1 MGNKKRPAG
10 TVRQKKKS
18 IKSIKSMFIRGFLQS
33 FFIVAI
39 LLAAGVAGYQLTIK
53 RWTVQEQ
60 VQEVLQ
66 VPEPTKTPIS
76 EVRMDDI
83 SKNLIFCYDSDT
95 NTIRRLVL
103 EVFHREKKQLT
114 YLTIPMNTQL
124 VLSDTLYKE
133 LVLYQPAM
141 PQMLRLS
148 AVAGY
153 LEDPVIFDCVVLMV
167 EDLLELPIS
176 YYSVLPDALYGTIF
190 EEKDIL
196 PDTTAKMLL
205 SPQKP
210 KQGKS
215 GDGKSGVETSGQTG
229 EVQEAEV
236 FTGEYLKLLKTLDD
250 EAELEAYME
259 ELYQEMSSNLPLS
272 DKMNYLDSYFGISM
286 EDISFTRIA
295 GENKNSGFAVDL
307 IGAIRQLNKLEVYS
321 REDAGESSEEK

>member
-1 MGNKKRPAG
+1 MANKKKPAG
-10 TVRQKKKS
+10 SVRQKK
-18 IKSIKSMFIRGFLQS
+18 KSIKSMFIRGFLQS

-39 LLAAGVAGYQLTIK
+39 LLAVGVVGYRLTMK
-53 RWTVQEQ
+53 HWTEQKQAQEAF
-60 VQEVLQ
+60 Q
-66 VPEPTKTPIS
+66 VPEPTKAPIT
-76 EVRMDDI
+76 EVRMDEI

-103 EVFHREKKQLT
+103 EVFHRDKEQLT
-114 YLTIPMNTQL
+114 YITIPMNTQL

-153 LEDPVIFDCVVLMV
+153 LEAPVIFDCVVLMV

-176 YYSVLPDALYGTIF
+176 YYSVLPDALYGTVF

-196 PDTTAKMLL
+196 PGTTAKMLL
-205 SPQKP
+205 SPQKSLP

-215 GDGKSGVETSGQTG
+215 GDGKNGGGTSDQTG
-229 EVQEAEV
+229 EVLGAEV
-236 FTGEYLKLLKTLDD
+236 FTGKYLKLLKTFGD
-250 EAELEAYME
+250 EAEIEAYIE
-259 ELYQEMSSNLPLS
+259 ELYQEMNSNLPLS
-272 DKMNYLDSYFGISM
+272 DKMNYLDGYSKLSM

-295 GENKNSGFAVDL
+295 GEDKNSGFAVDL
-307 IGAIRQLNKLEVYS
+307 IGAIRQLNQLGAY
-321 REDAGESSEEK
+321 

>member
-10 TVRQKKKS
+10 TVRQKK
-18 IKSIKSMFIRGFLQS
+18 KSIKSMFIRGFLQS

-153 LEDPVIFDCVVLMV
+153 LEAPVIFDCVVLMV

-215 GDGKSGVETSGQTG
+215 GDGKSGVGTSGQTG

-250 EAELEAYME
+250 EAELEAYIE

-307 IGAIRQLNKLEVYS
+307 IGTIRQLNKLEVYS
-321 REDAGESSEEK
+321 REDAREGSEEE